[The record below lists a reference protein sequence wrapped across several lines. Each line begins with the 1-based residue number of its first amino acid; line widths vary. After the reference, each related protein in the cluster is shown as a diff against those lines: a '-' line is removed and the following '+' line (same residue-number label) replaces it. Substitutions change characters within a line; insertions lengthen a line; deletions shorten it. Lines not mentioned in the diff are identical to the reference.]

1 MTYFLRHQCSCSWV
15 ENSSKTTP
23 ETPHRYSFDDERQHA
38 MSRRNISRKRK
49 KNEKTHSLSQLVEQ
63 TDGKQSSRSFLTR
76 LRIRDSDRSST
87 GSSNVLYIWDVLWTL
102 HEHLSERKQLTSSGL
117 PSLKME
123 LLKQKCEY
131 LEVRRTFKSISW
143 FSTLLLCVFVL
154 KCKLCCYFSISL
166 LSSSSNTNDFLVVS
180 KSNDVT
186 SV

>member
-38 MSRRNISRKRK
+38 MSRRNISRKRIKK
-49 KNEKTHSLSQLVEQ
+49 KNDKTQSLSQLAEQ
-63 TDGKQSSRSFLTR
+63 TDGKQSSRSLLTR
-76 LRIRDSDRSST
+76 LRIRDSDLSST
-87 GSSNVLYIWDVLWTL
+87 STEEELG
-102 HEHLSERKQLTSSGL
+102 QATSIL
-117 PSLKME
+117 N
-123 LLKQKCEY
+123 
-131 LEVRRTFKSISW
+131 W
-143 FSTLLLCVFVL
+143 FSILLLCGFVL
-154 KCKLCCYFSISL
+154 KCKLCCYSSISL